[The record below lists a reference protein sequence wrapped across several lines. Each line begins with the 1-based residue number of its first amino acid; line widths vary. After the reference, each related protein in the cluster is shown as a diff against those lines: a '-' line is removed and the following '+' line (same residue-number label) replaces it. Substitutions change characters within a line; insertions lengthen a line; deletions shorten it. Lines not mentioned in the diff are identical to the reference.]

1 VLVGGALAVGG
12 CGGDSDG
19 SSAGQGTSS
28 KKAVKI
34 GLSLPPTSNEFWRAV
49 EAGARFEARRLGAE
63 ISVAATQEIQPAEA
77 ISDIKNQLTAGANAI
92 LTVAY
97 DPGFKPTLDA
107 ALADKIPVVC
117 VDSCIPGWNAYTSFV
132 RTDNAKAGQI
142 AGKYISELV
151 KGSGAVSIVTCPVQ
165 YPSCNARQREARAV
179 LKQTTGVKIFGPIG
193 NQCDQAEGVKDV
205 QNALTANRAMKV
217 LYGTCGQ
224 IALAADKVAEQNGS
238 SFDVVGV
245 DGAKEELAAIR
256 DGRQKATV
264 AQFPIKMGQLGVRQ
278 LVAAVRGEKV
288 TKDIDSGAEL
298 VTAENVADFIAENSE
313 PR

>member
-1 VLVGGALAVGG
+1 VLVGGVLAATG
-12 CGGDSDG
+12 CGGDSGG
-19 SSAGQGTSS
+19 SSAEGG
-28 KKAVKI
+28 KKPVKI
-34 GLSLPPTSNEFWRAV
+34 GLTLPPTSNEFWRAV
-49 EAGARFEARRLGAE
+49 EAGARFEAKRLGAE
-63 ISVAATQEIQPAEA
+63 ITVAATQDIQPAEA

-97 DPGFKPTLDA
+97 DPGFKPTLES
-107 ALADKIPVVC
+107 ALADHIPVVC
-117 VDSCIPGWNAYTSFV
+117 VDSCIPGWDRYTSFV

-142 AGKYISELV
+142 AGRYISQLV
-151 KGSGAVSIVTCPVQ
+151 KGSGAVSIVTCPLQ
-165 YPSCNARQREARAV
+165 YPSCDARQREARAV
-179 LKQTTGVKIFGPIG
+179 LGRSKGVRVFGPIG

-224 IALAADKVAEQNGS
+224 IALAADKVAERNGS
-238 SFDVVGV
+238 SFEVVGV

-256 DGRQKATV
+256 AGRQKATV

-288 TKDIDSGAEL
+288 TRDIDSGAEL
-298 VTAENVADFIAENSE
+298 VTADNVAEFMAQNSE
-313 PR
+313 PH